1 MDKGPWK
8 ITERTQIYKNPWMTI
23 VEDKVI
29 QPDGKQGI
37 YGTADIKAGAA
48 VIPIDEE
55 GNIYL
60 IDEFR
65 YAIGK
70 RTIKAAGGAVE
81 KNEPPLNAAKRE
93 LQEELGLEAR
103 EWIDLGHAEP
113 ITSMI
118 NSPQYMFLARK
129 LTKTET
135 NHDSTEVIKTI
146 KMPLSEAVEKVM
158 KGEIIDAIACILIL
172 KTKEYLKK

>member
-8 ITERTQIYKNPWMTI
+8 ITDRKQVYKNPWMTI
-23 VEDKVI
+23 IEDKVI
-29 QPDGKQGI
+29 QPDGKKGI

-48 VIPIDEE
+48 VLPIDEE
-55 GNIYL
+55 RNVYL

-70 RTIKAAGGAVE
+70 RTIKAAGGAIDG
-81 KNEPPLNAAKRE
+81 NEPPLAAAKRE
-93 LQEELGLEAR
+93 LQEELGLQAK

-118 NSPQYMFLARK
+118 NSPQYMFLAKK
-129 LTKTET
+129 LTNGKT

-146 KMPLSEAVEKVM
+146 KMPLSEAIEKVM
-158 KGEIIDAIACILIL
+158 NGEIIDAVACILIL

>member
-1 MDKGPWK
+1 
-8 ITERTQIYKNPWMTI
+8 MTI

>member
-1 MDKGPWK
+1 MNKGPWK

-23 VEDKVI
+23 IEDKVI
-29 QPDGKQGI
+29 QPDGKKGI

-48 VIPIDEE
+48 VIPIDEQ
-55 GNIYL
+55 GNVYL

-65 YAIGK
+65 YAIGR

-81 KNEPPLNAAKRE
+81 ENEPPLNAAKRE
-93 LQEELGLEAR
+93 LSEELGLEAK

-118 NSPQYMFLARK
+118 NSPQYLFLARK
-129 LTKTET
+129 LTNGKT

-146 KMPLSEAVEKVM
+146 KMPLNDAVKKVM
-158 KGEIIDAIACILIL
+158 SGEIIDAIACILIL
-172 KTKEYLKK
+172 KAKEILKK

>member
-1 MDKGPWK
+1 MNKGPWK

-23 VEDKVI
+23 IEDKVI
-29 QPDGKQGI
+29 QPDGKKGI

-48 VIPIDEE
+48 VIPIDEQ
-55 GNIYL
+55 GNVYL

-65 YAIGK
+65 YAIGR

-81 KNEPPLNAAKRE
+81 ENEPPLNAAKRE
-93 LQEELGLEAR
+93 LSEELGLEAK

-129 LTKTET
+129 LTNGKT

-146 KMPLSEAVEKVM
+146 KMPLNDAVKKVM
-158 KGEIIDAIACILIL
+158 SGEIIDAIACILIL
-172 KTKEYLKK
+172 KAKEILKK